1 MLPYNL
7 IFYLI
12 QTYICTIG
20 NLYFSGFAQAIQNLG
35 LGLISLAVGK
45 ITDSYGYFWLEVFMM
60 SCLCVAICTSVLM
73 WMLDYRDSNYLN
85 MTINQR
91 KNFETT
97 TKYKKM
103 MDMEITESNDT
114 GTGNLFNAP
123 EYPEI

>member
-1 MLPYNL
+1 
-7 IFYLI
+7 
-12 QTYICTIG
+12 
-20 NLYFSGFAQAIQNLG
+20 
-35 LGLISLAVGK
+35 
-45 ITDSYGYFWLEVFMM
+45 
-60 SCLCVAICTSVLM
+60 
-73 WMLDYRDSNYLN
+73 

-91 KNFETT
+91 KNFEAT

>member
-1 MLPYNL
+1 
-7 IFYLI
+7 
-12 QTYICTIG
+12 
-20 NLYFSGFAQAIQNLG
+20 
-35 LGLISLAVGK
+35 
-45 ITDSYGYFWLEVFMM
+45 MM

-103 MDMEITESNDT
+103 MDMEVTESDDN
-114 GTGNLFNAP
+114 GTRNLFNP
-123 EYPEI
+123 SEYPEI